1 MSKDTCCKA
10 FCVKITYTLIIGAI
24 FVVALLVSFDVY
36 LQSRMFQSNQF
47 DGATVSHTCANQDA
61 YIKSSM
67 FNLLVGYGYYNP
79 ATECF
84 SEKETGQESFNNYY
98 DGIQT
103 TVFVNTTVNGSYVL
117 KEKVIKCV
125 SQEFIN
131 GDTNS
136 IMYYLTAS
144 CAWGGL
150 ILGILI
156 LLCIWTCCVDW
167 CRCCCCRCL
176 CCQKKE
182 GIVSDSH
189 VYV

>member
-1 MSKDTCCKA
+1 MVLLYLILVQIK
-10 FCVKITYTLIIGAI
+10 TLT
-24 FVVALLVSFDVY
+24 
-36 LQSRMFQSNQF
+36 Q
-47 DGATVSHTCANQDA
+47 
-61 YIKSSM
+61 
-67 FNLLVGYGYYNP
+67 NLLCSIFQLVMVIIILPLN
-79 ATECF
+79 
-84 SEKETGQESFNNYY
+84 
-98 DGIQT
+98 
-103 TVFVNTTVNGSYVL
+103 VFLKKKLAKSHSTLSLLTQHVNGSYVL

-131 GDTNS
+131 GDSNN

-144 CAWGGL
+144 CSWGGL